1 MKLTFTFVVFIKTSC
16 YLTLDLLTFSVSL
29 RPYKHDLGGPGVQLY
44 LDLEETWVDS
54 PSRRRGDDALMC
66 CESAKSAQL
75 VLFSLILLMKSS
87 ANRIIFSPHQ
97 AERKKKVL
105 TFKIPADLYVRPF
118 SL

>member
-1 MKLTFTFVVFIKTSC
+1 MTLEDLVSSST
-16 YLTLDLLTFSVSL
+16 LTLKKPVLTL
-29 RPYKHDLGGPGVQLY
+29 PAEGGG
-44 LDLEETWVDS
+44 
-54 PSRRRGDDALMC
+54 RGDDALMC

-75 VLFSLILLMKSS
+75 VLFSLILLMKSL
-87 ANRIIFSPHQ
+87 ANCIIFFPHQ